1 MSKRIARFPALLLG
15 LLFIVAVGLTWTN
28 FSIALPRAQ
37 WQQALWSPNIDLIEQ
52 MIFHYSLLPRLVIS
66 LLVGAG
72 LGLVGVLFQQ
82 VLRNPLAEPT
92 TLGVATG
99 AQLGMTVTTLWAI
112 PGVMAAQFAALA
124 GACIVGALVFG
135 VAWGKRLSPV
145 TLILAGLVV
154 SLYCGAINQLLVI
167 FHHDQLQSMF
177 LWSTGTLTQTDWGG
191 VQRLW
196 PQLLGGVMLTLLL
209 LRPLT
214 LMGLDDGVARNLGLA
229 LSLARLA
236 ALTLAIVLSA
246 LLVNAVGIIGFIG
259 LFAPLLAKMLGARR
273 LLARLM
279 LAPLIGALIL
289 WLSDQIILWLTRVW
303 MEVSTGSVTA
313 LIGAPLLLWLL
324 PRLRSMS
331 APDMNVSDRVATER
345 QHVLVLGYALIGSVL
360 LLIGVYVALSLG
372 RDAQGWSWASGAQL
386 EELMPW
392 RWPRILAAMI
402 AGVMLAVAGCIIQ
415 RLTGN
420 PMASPEVLGISS
432 GAAFGVVLMLFLVP
446 GNAFGWLLPAGS
458 LGAAA
463 TLLIIMIAAGRGGF
477 SPHRMLLAG
486 MALSTAFTMLLM
498 MLQASGDPRMA
509 GVLTWISG
517 STYNASGEQVLHTGI
532 VMVILLAITPLCRR
546 WLTILPLGG
555 DTARAVGMALTPSRV
570 GLLLLAASLTATATM
585 TIGPLSFVGLMAPHI
600 ARMLGFRRTMP
611 HIVMSALAGGLLL
624 IFADWCGRM
633 VLFPYQIPAGILST
647 FIGAPYFIYLLRKQS
662 R

>member
-1 MSKRIARFPALLLG
+1 MSQRIARFPALLLA

-28 FSIALPRAQ
+28 FTVALPRTQ
-37 WQQALWSPNIDLIEQ
+37 WQQALWSPDIDVIEQ

-112 PGVMAAQFAALA
+112 PGVMAGQFAALA

-289 WLSDQIILWLTRVW
+289 WLSDQVILWLTRVW

-331 APDMNVSDRVATER
+331 APNMNVSDRVTTER
-345 QHVLVLGYALIGSVL
+345 QHVLGYALIGGVL
-360 LLIGVYVALSLG
+360 LLIGAYVALSLG
-372 RDAQGWSWASGAQL
+372 RDAQGWSWASGVQL

-446 GNAFGWLLPAGS
+446 GDAFGWLLPAGS

-517 STYNASGEQVLHTGI
+517 STYNATGQQVLHTGV
-532 VMVILLAITPLCRR
+532 VMAILLAITPLCRR

-555 DTARAVGMALTPSRV
+555 DTARAVGIALTPSRV
-570 GLLLLAASLTATATM
+570 GLLLLAASLTAAATM

>member
-99 AQLGMTVTTLWAI
+99 AQLGMTVTTLWAV
-112 PGVMAAQFAALA
+112 P

-331 APDMNVSDRVATER
+331 AE
-345 QHVLVLGYALIGSVL
+345 
-360 LLIGVYVALSLG
+360 
-372 RDAQGWSWASGAQL
+372 
-386 EELMPW
+386 
-392 RWPRILAAMI
+392 
-402 AGVMLAVAGCIIQ
+402 
-415 RLTGN
+415 
-420 PMASPEVLGISS
+420 
-432 GAAFGVVLMLFLVP
+432 
-446 GNAFGWLLPAGS
+446 
-458 LGAAA
+458 
-463 TLLIIMIAAGRGGF
+463 
-477 SPHRMLLAG
+477 
-486 MALSTAFTMLLM
+486 
-498 MLQASGDPRMA
+498 
-509 GVLTWISG
+509 
-517 STYNASGEQVLHTGI
+517 
-532 VMVILLAITPLCRR
+532 
-546 WLTILPLGG
+546 
-555 DTARAVGMALTPSRV
+555 
-570 GLLLLAASLTATATM
+570 
-585 TIGPLSFVGLMAPHI
+585 
-600 ARMLGFRRTMP
+600 
-611 HIVMSALAGGLLL
+611 
-624 IFADWCGRM
+624 
-633 VLFPYQIPAGILST
+633 
-647 FIGAPYFIYLLRKQS
+647 
-662 R
+662 

>member
-1 MSKRIARFPALLLG
+1 MSQRIARFPALLLA

-28 FSIALPRAQ
+28 FTVALPRTQ
-37 WQQALWSPNIDLIEQ
+37 WQQALWSPDIDVIEQ

-112 PGVMAAQFAALA
+112 PGVMAGQFAALA

-289 WLSDQIILWLTRVW
+289 WLSDQVILWLTRVW

-331 APDMNVSDRVATER
+331 APDMNVSDRVTTER
-345 QHVLVLGYALIGSVL
+345 QHVLGYALIGGVL
-360 LLIGVYVALSLG
+360 LLIGAYVALSLG
-372 RDAQGWSWASGAQL
+372 RDAQGWSWASGVQL

-392 RWPRILAAMI
+392 RWPRIVAAMI

-432 GAAFGVVLMLFLVP
+432 GAAFGVVLMLVLVP
-446 GNAFGWLLPAGS
+446 GDAFGWLLPAGS

-517 STYNASGEQVLHTGI
+517 STYNATGQQVLHTGV
-532 VMVILLAITPLCRR
+532 VMAILLAITPLCRR

-555 DTARAVGMALTPSRV
+555 DTARAVGIALTPSRV
-570 GLLLLAASLTATATM
+570 GLLLLAASLTAAATM

>member
-1 MSKRIARFPALLLG
+1 MRSRIALFPSLFMALLLA
-15 LLFIVAVGLTWTN
+15 VALGLTWWN
-28 FSIALPRAQ
+28 LSISLPRSEWGSALAAPDIDNI
-37 WQQALWSPNIDLIEQ
+37 QQML
-52 MIFHYSLLPRLVIS
+52 FHYSLLPRLAIS

-99 AQLGMTVTTLWAI
+99 AQLGMTIITLWAL
-112 PGVMAAQFAALA
+112 PGVLAAQFAALV
-124 GACIVGALVFG
+124 GACVVGAIVFG

-154 SLYCGAINQLLVI
+154 SLYCGAVNQLLVI

-177 LWSTGTLTQTDWGG
+177 LWSTGTLTQTDWSI

-196 PQLLGGVMLTLLL
+196 PQLLAGVVLTLLL

-236 ALTLAIVLSA
+236 ALTLAIVISA

-273 LLARLM
+273 LLSRLI

-289 WLSDQIILWLTRVW
+289 WLSDQVILWLTRVW

-331 APDMNVSDRVATER
+331 APAMNAGDKVQAER
-345 QHVLVLGYALIGSVL
+345 HHVVWFALAGGAVL
-360 LLIGVYVALSLG
+360 LLAVIAAMAFG
-372 RDAQGWSWASGAQL
+372 RDAQGWHWASGAML
-386 EELMPW
+386 DELLPW
-392 RWPRILAAMI
+392 RAPRIFAALM

-432 GAAFGVVLMLFLVP
+432 GAAFGVVLMLFFVP
-446 GNAFGWLLPAGS
+446 GNAFGWLMPAGS

-463 TLLIIMIAAGRGGF
+463 TLLIILVSAGRGGF

-509 GVLTWISG
+509 QILTWISG
-517 STYNASGEQVLHTGI
+517 STYNATTEQVMSTGI
-532 VMVILLAITPLCRR
+532 AMLLLLALVPLCRR
-546 WLTILPLGG
+546 WLTVLPLGG
-555 DTARAVGMALTPSRV
+555 DTARSVGMALNRSRI
-570 GLLLLAASLTATATM
+570 GLLLLAAALTATATL
-585 TIGPLSFVGLMAPHI
+585 TIGPLSFIGLMAPHI
-600 ARMLGFRRTMP
+600 ARMMGFRRTMP
-611 HIVMSALAGGLLL
+611 HIVMSALIGGILLV
-624 IFADWCGRM
+624 FADWCGRM
-633 VLFPYQIPAGILST
+633 VLFPYQIPAGLLST

>member
-1 MSKRIARFPALLLG
+1 MKTTRSPFASMLLLA
-15 LLFIVAVGLTWTN
+15 LFILALALTWFN
-28 FSIALPRAQ
+28 FNLALPN
-37 WQQALWSPNIDLIEQ
+37 ALWFQAMRQPDINAIDQ
-52 MIFHYSLLPRLVIS
+52 MLFHYSLLPRLAIS

-99 AQLGMTVTTLWAI
+99 AQLGMTITTLWAI
-112 PGVMAAQFAALA
+112 PGVLTSQFAALA

-154 SLYCGAINQLLVI
+154 SLYCGAINQLMVI

-177 LWSTGTLTQTDWGG
+177 LWSTGTLTQTDWSV

-229 LSLARLA
+229 LSLARLG
-236 ALTLAIVLSA
+236 ALTLAIVISA
-246 LLVNAVGIIGFIG
+246 FLVNAVGIIGFIG

-273 LLARLM
+273 LLSRLM

-289 WLSDQIILWLTRVW
+289 WLSDQLILWLTRVW

-331 APDMNVSDRVATER
+331 APSMNASDSVANER
-345 QHVLVLGYALIGSVL
+345 QNVQWFALGGLVIL
-360 LLIGVYVALSLG
+360 LAAMFVALSLG
-372 RDAQGWSWASGAQL
+372 RDAHTWHWASGTLLDELAQ
-386 EELMPW
+386 W
-392 RWPRILAAMI
+392 RWPRIASALI

-432 GAAFGVVLMLFLVP
+432 GAAFGVVLMLFVVP

-458 LGAAA
+458 LGAAV
-463 TLLIIMIAAGRGGF
+463 TLLIILVAAGRGGF

-509 GVLTWISG
+509 QILTWISG
-517 STYNASGEQVLHTGI
+517 STYNATGEQVVQSAI
-532 VMVILLAITPLCRR
+532 AMVILLLLVPLCRR

-555 DTARAVGMALTPSRV
+555 ETARSIGMALSPARI
-570 GLLLLAASLTATATM
+570 GLLLLAACLTAAATL

-600 ARMLGFRRTMP
+600 ARMMGFRRTMP
-611 HIVMSALAGGLLL
+611 HIVISALIGGLMLV
-624 IFADWCGRM
+624 FADWCGRM
-633 VLFPYQIPAGILST
+633 LMFPYQVPAGLLST

>member
-1 MSKRIARFPALLLG
+1 MRSRIALFPALFMALL
-15 LLFIVAVGLTWTN
+15 LAVALGLTWWN
-28 FSIALPRAQ
+28 LSIALPRSQ
-37 WQQALWSPNIDLIEQ
+37 WGSALAAPDIDNIQQML
-52 MIFHYSLLPRLVIS
+52 FHYSLLPRLAIS

-99 AQLGMTVTTLWAI
+99 AQLGMTIITLWAL
-112 PGVMAAQFAALA
+112 PGVLAAQFAALV
-124 GACIVGALVFG
+124 GACVVGAIVFG

-154 SLYCGAINQLLVI
+154 SLYCGAVNQLLVI

-177 LWSTGTLTQTDWGG
+177 LWSTGTLTQTDWSI

-196 PQLLGGVMLTLLL
+196 PQLLAGVVLTLLL

-236 ALTLAIVLSA
+236 ALTLAIVISA

-273 LLARLM
+273 LLSRLI

-289 WLSDQIILWLTRVW
+289 WLSDQVILWLTRVW

-331 APDMNVSDRVATER
+331 APAMNAGDKVQAER
-345 QHVLVLGYALIGSVL
+345 HHVVWFALAGGAVL
-360 LLIGVYVALSLG
+360 LLAVIAAMAFG
-372 RDAQGWSWASGAQL
+372 RDAQGWHWASGAML
-386 EELMPW
+386 DELLPW
-392 RWPRILAAMI
+392 RAPRIFAALM

-432 GAAFGVVLMLFLVP
+432 GAAFGVVLMLFFVP
-446 GNAFGWLLPAGS
+446 GNAFGWLMPAGS

-463 TLLIIMIAAGRGGF
+463 TLLIILVSAGRGGF

-509 GVLTWISG
+509 QILTWISG
-517 STYNASGEQVLHTGI
+517 STYNATTEQVMSTGI
-532 VMVILLAITPLCRR
+532 AMLLLLALVPLCRR
-546 WLTILPLGG
+546 WLTVLPLGG
-555 DTARAVGMALTPSRV
+555 DTARSVGMALNRSRI
-570 GLLLLAASLTATATM
+570 GLLLLAAALTATATL
-585 TIGPLSFVGLMAPHI
+585 TIGPLSFIGLMAPHI
-600 ARMLGFRRTMP
+600 ARMMGFRRTMP
-611 HIVMSALAGGLLL
+611 HIVMSALIGGILLV
-624 IFADWCGRM
+624 FADWCGRM
-633 VLFPYQIPAGILST
+633 VLFPYQIPAGLLST

>member
-1 MSKRIARFPALLLG
+1 MSQSIARFPAFLLA
-15 LLFIVAVGLTWTN
+15 LLFVAAAWLTWSN
-28 FSIALPRAQ
+28 LNVALPCVQWGQAFRAPDMN
-37 WQQALWSPNIDLIEQ
+37 LIDQ
-52 MIFHYSLLPRLVIS
+52 MLFHYSLLPRLAVS

-99 AQLGMTVTTLWAI
+99 AQLGITITTLWTI
-112 PGVMAAQFAALA
+112 PGVLASQFAALIGA
-124 GACIVGALVFG
+124 GAVGALVFG

-154 SLYCGAINQLLVI
+154 SLYCGAINQLLVL

-177 LWSTGTLTQTDWGG
+177 LWSTGTLTQTDWSV

-196 PQLLGGVMLTLLL
+196 PQLAGCAVLTLLL

-229 LSLARLA
+229 LSMARLA

-273 LLARLM
+273 LLARLL

-289 WLSDQIILWLTRVW
+289 WLSDQIIWWLTRVW
-303 MEVSTGSVTA
+303 MEVSTGSITA

-324 PRLRSMS
+324 PRLRSMNTP
-331 APDMNVSDRVATER
+331 AMDAGDNVAAER
-345 QHVLVLGYALIGSVL
+345 QQVPWFVLCGLVVL
-360 LLIGVYVALSLG
+360 LLAMWAALAFG
-372 RDAQGWSWASGAQL
+372 RDAQGWHWASGTLLQ
-386 EELMPW
+386 ELLPW
-392 RWPRILAAMI
+392 RWPRIVAALT

-432 GAAFGVVLMLFLVP
+432 GAAFGVVLMLFFVP
-446 GNAFGWLLPAGS
+446 GNAFGWLMPAGS
-458 LGAAA
+458 LGAAL

-509 GVLTWISG
+509 AILTWISG
-517 STYNASGEQVLHTGI
+517 STYNASGELVLRSG
-532 VMVILLAITPLCRR
+532 VMMVILLALTPLCRR
-546 WLTILPLGG
+546 WLMILPLGG
-555 DTARAVGMALTPSRV
+555 DTARAVGLALTSSRIV
-570 GLLLLAASLTATATM
+570 LLLLAAALTATATM

-600 ARMLGFRRTMP
+600 ARMMGFRRTMP
-611 HIVMSALAGGLLL
+611 HIVISALVGGILLV
-624 IFADWCGRM
+624 FADWCGRM
-633 VLFPYQIPAGILST
+633 LMFPFQIPAGLLST